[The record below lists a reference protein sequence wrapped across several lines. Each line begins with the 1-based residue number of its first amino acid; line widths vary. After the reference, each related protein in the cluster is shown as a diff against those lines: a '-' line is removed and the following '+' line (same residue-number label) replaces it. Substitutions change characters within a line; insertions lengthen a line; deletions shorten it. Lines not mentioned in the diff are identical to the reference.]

1 MLGCCYSDD
10 VQGLSLSGAEKKE
23 AQVAFVT
30 GMKEKYPS
38 ASEVY
43 HVCTDTF
50 GSIATVSETGENLMY
65 I

>member
-1 MLGCCYSDD
+1 M
-10 VQGLSLSGAEKKE
+10 SGAEKKE

-38 ASEVY
+38 ASEAY

-50 GSIATVSETGENLMY
+50 GSIATVSETGEHY
-65 I
+65 IEY